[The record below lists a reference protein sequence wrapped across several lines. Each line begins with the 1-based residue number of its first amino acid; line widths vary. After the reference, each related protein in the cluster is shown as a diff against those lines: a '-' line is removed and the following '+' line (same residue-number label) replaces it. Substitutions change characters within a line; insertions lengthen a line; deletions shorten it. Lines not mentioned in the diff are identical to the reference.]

1 MSDFRRSAEARSKE
15 GRGPPL
21 TIVTPVFDDW
31 DAFQRLVS
39 ELGEQLAESGR
50 NITLL
55 AVDDGSNSPF
65 EIHDLALPSEGPIRR
80 VTIVRLALN
89 VGHQRAIAVG
99 LAEAAATATDAV
111 LVMDCDGED
120 RPADVPALLARHV
133 AEPGAVIFAQRS
145 RRSESLWFRAGV
157 RAYRLLFRVLARQT
171 VDFGNFSLIPIG
183 AARRLSYVPDLWN
196 NLAATVMRSRLP
208 YRLVPTE
215 RGRRYAGRSKMNFAG
230 LVIHGMS
237 ALSVYSDVIFV
248 RLLFAALTVSV
259 VAVLGIL
266 TATAIRL
273 GTNLAVPGWASTV
286 VGVFMILLIQMI
298 MGIVVASLA
307 LLGGRSRRPF
317 VPRTD
322 CGQFVASRETV
333 DAERELVS

>member
-1 MSDFRRSAEARSKE
+1 VERGRLAE
-15 GRGPPL
+15 PTI
-21 TIVTPVFDDW
+21 TIVTPVLDDW
-31 DAFQRLVS
+31 EAFGRLVA
-39 ELGEQLAESGR
+39 ELGVQLAGSGLT
-50 NITLL
+50 IDLL
-55 AVDDGSNSPF
+55 AVDDGSNLPF
-65 EIHDLALPSEGPIRR
+65 PIRNLALPAQGPIRR

-99 LAEAAATATDAV
+99 LTEAAAAGTDAV

-120 RPADVPALLARHV
+120 RPEDVPALLAQH
-133 AEPGAVIFAQRS
+133 AADPGPVIFAQRA

-157 RAYRLLFRVLARQT
+157 VAYRLLFRVLAGQT
-171 VDFGNFSLIPIG
+171 VDFGNFSLIPIA
-183 AARRLSYVPDLWN
+183 AARRLCYVPDLWN
-196 NLAATVMRSRLP
+196 NLPATVMRSRLP

-215 RGRRYAGRSKMNFAG
+215 RGGRYAGRSKMNFVG

-248 RLLFAALTVSV
+248 RLLFAA
-259 VAVLGIL
+259 VAVSAVAVIGIL
-266 TATAIRL
+266 TVTIIRF
-273 GTNLAVPGWASTV
+273 GTDLAVPGWASTV
-286 VGVFMILLIQMI
+286 VGVFMILLFQMI

-322 CGQFVASRETV
+322 CGQFVASRETIT
-333 DAERELVS
+333 AEGGLVS